1 MDAPAVDI
9 DRRGRAS
16 SSGGDGV
23 ARVRRRAGRRTLRAA
38 ANVALATGLLALLW
52 ALIVWQWNDPISS
65 LYTRWEQHRLA
76 QLLEQQQALMPSV
89 AAAGATAAHSG
100 PDLAGIARAAAAFR
114 RRAHQGDP
122 IGWISIPRIGVH
134 VIGVNG
140 TDSETLR
147 KGPGR
152 YLGSFM
158 PGEGRL
164 VYIAGHRTTYLAPFA
179 RIDELGNGD
188 RVTIATPYATFVYSV
203 AGHRV
208 VAANDLSVL
217 ASGGREELVLQACH
231 PRFFATHRYLVF
243 ATLVAVDPRR

>member
-1 MDAPAVDI
+1 MSTPAVDL
-9 DRRGRAS
+9 DRPGGAWSPGAEDLAPVAARA
-16 SSGGDGV
+16 
-23 ARVRRRAGRRTLRAA
+23 RRRTARAA
-38 ANVALATGLLALLW
+38 ANLALATGLLALLW

-65 LYTRWEQHRLA
+65 LYTRWEQHKLV
-76 QLLEQQQALMPSV
+76 QLLEQQQALAPS
-89 AAAGATAAHSG
+89 AAAVTAAHPG

-114 RRAHQGDP
+114 RRAHEGDP
-122 IGWISIPRIGVH
+122 IGWISIPRIGLH

-140 TDSETLR
+140 TNSETLR

-179 RIDELGNGD
+179 RIDELGSGD
-188 RVTIATPYATFVYSV
+188 RVTIATPYATFVYAV

-208 VAANDLSVL
+208 VAENDLSVL
-217 ASGGREELVLQACH
+217 ASGGGEQLVLQACH
-231 PRFFATHRYLVF
+231 PRFFATHRYLVY
-243 ATLVAVDPRR
+243 ATLVAVDRSR

>member
-1 MDAPAVDI
+1 MSTPAVDL
-9 DRRGRAS
+9 DRRGAAWSPGPEDLAPATARAQ
-16 SSGGDGV
+16 
-23 ARVRRRAGRRTLRAA
+23 RRAARTA
-38 ANVALATGLLALLW
+38 ANLALATGLLALLW

-65 LYTRWEQHRLA
+65 LYTRWEQHKLA
-76 QLLEQQQALMPSV
+76 QLLEQQQALAPSV
-89 AAAGATAAHSG
+89 VAPTAAHPG
-100 PDLAGIARAAAAFR
+100 PDFAGIARAAAAFR

-122 IGWISIPRIGVH
+122 FGWISIPRIGLR

-140 TDSETLR
+140 TDSDSLR

-179 RIDELGNGD
+179 RIDELGSGD

-203 AGHRV
+203 SGHRV

-217 ASGGREELVLQACH
+217 ASRGSEELVLQACH

-243 ATLVAVDPRR
+243 ATLAAVDPGR

>member
-1 MDAPAVDI
+1 MDTPTVDI
-9 DRRGRAS
+9 NRRGRAWS
-16 SSGGDGV
+16 SAGDDVAEVEPRGG
-23 ARVRRRAGRRTLRAA
+23 GRTVRAA

-65 LYTRWEQHRLA
+65 LYTRWEQHKLA
-76 QLLEQQQALMPSV
+76 QLLERQQPFTVS
-89 AAAGATAAHSG
+89 AAAPAAAHTG
-100 PDLAGIARAAAAFR
+100 PDLAEIARAAAAFR

-122 IGWISIPRIGVH
+122 IGWISIPRIGLH

-140 TDSETLR
+140 TDSESLR

-179 RIDELGNGD
+179 RIDELGSGD
-188 RVTIATPYATFVYSV
+188 RVTITTPYAMFVYSV

-217 ASGGREELVLQACH
+217 ASGGGEELVLQACH